1 MTGRLQGKIALVT
14 GAAQG
19 IGRATVEALVGEGAR
34 VIAADINPD
43 RLKELAQIS
52 AIEPCTLDVTNEAMI
67 VAAARRYREVGVL
80 VNCAGFV
87 ASGSILTAS
96 RADLDRCYGLNVGSV
111 FSMAKAFLPAMIERR
126 DGAIINIASVVS
138 TVKAAKDRCAYA
150 TSKGAVI
157 ALTKSM
163 ALDLIDKGIRCN
175 SISPGTVHTPSLDE
189 RMAAQPDP
197 IEAMRQFVARQPLG
211 RLGTAQE
218 IAAVVALLAGDEARF
233 MTGSNIVIDGGF
245 SL

>member
-1 MTGRLQGKIALVT
+1 MSGRLRGKVALVT
-14 GAAQG
+14 GAGQG
-19 IGRATVEALVGEGAR
+19 IGRATVDAFVAEGAR

-43 RLKELAQIS
+43 LLRELPRTA
-52 AIEPCTLDVTNEAMI
+52 AIEPCELNVTNEAMI
-67 VAAARRYREVGVL
+67 ASAAGRYPEVGVL

-87 ASGSILTAS
+87 ASGSIITAS
-96 RADLDRCYGLNVGSV
+96 RADLDRCYQLNVGSV
-111 FSMAKAFLPAMIERR
+111 FSMSQAFVPAMIERGE
-126 DGAIINIASVVS
+126 GAIINIASVVS
-138 TVKAAKDRCAYA
+138 TVKTAKDRCAYA
-150 TSKGAVI
+150 ASKGAVI

-175 SISPGTVHTPSLDE
+175 SVSPGTVHTPSLDE
-189 RMAAQPDP
+189 RMAVHPDP
-197 IEAMRQFVARQPLG
+197 VEALRQFVARQPLR

-218 IAAVVALLAGDEARF
+218 IAAVVVLLASDEARF